1 MFNLILTSCII
12 FILGLIS
19 GYKFVIWRVKL
30 LIVKHKLHKFETDM
44 LSPNNKATTN
54 IEYPL
59 CYIEQVKDTLY
70 LYDKQTS
77 KFYCQGKNLQELA
90 KNLQKNFKDIRKVFA
105 VQIIDELP
113 NLYIFGEGKIQ
124 DMR

>member
-1 MFNLILTSCII
+1 MFNLILTWCII
-12 FILGLIS
+12 FILGFIS
-19 GYKFVIWRVKL
+19 GYKFVTWRVQL
-30 LIVKHKLHKFETDM
+30 LIVKHKLHKFDDI
-44 LSPNNKATTN
+44 LPNSKSTKK
-54 IEYPL
+54 IEYPV

-77 KFYCQGKNLQELA
+77 KFYCQGKNLHELA
-90 KNLQKNFKDIRKVFA
+90 KNLQKNFKDIREVFA

-113 NLYIFGEGKIQ
+113 NLYILSEGKIQ

>member
-19 GYKFVIWRVKL
+19 GYKFVTWRIQL
-30 LIVKHKLHKFETDM
+30 LIVKHKLHKFDYI
-44 LSPNNKATTN
+44 LPISNATKK
-54 IEYPL
+54 IEYPV
-59 CYIEQVKDTLY
+59 CYIEQVNDTLY

-90 KNLQKNFKDIRKVFA
+90 KNLQKNFKDIREVFA